1 MGLLGDMAKAAA
13 KVAINQVSNTAH
25 EKVSEMFP
33 TKEIVLSGSHERD
46 VYTYYGGP
54 LKGIRVG
61 QTFDAEVARKPVT
74 LVSELTG
81 TEWNTAE
88 HGNNAL
94 MYRGKPFGSFSPM
107 STSIRKMIR
116 MGYRVK
122 IRCKNVGWYAQGIP
136 EIVAMIPDPEAV
148 FSWLDEC
155 ERSGEEV
162 PFNANS

>member
-88 HGNNAL
+88 QRKQRGL
-94 MYRGKPFGSFSPM
+94 WYRGKPFGSLAQM
-107 STSIRKMIR
+107 SKSIRK
-116 MGYRVK
+116 
-122 IRCKNVGWYAQGIP
+122 
-136 EIVAMIPDPEAV
+136 
-148 FSWLDEC
+148 
-155 ERSGEEV
+155 
-162 PFNANS
+162 

>member
-94 MYRGKPFGSFSPM
+94 MHRGKPFGSFSPM
-107 STSIRKMIR
+107 SKSIRKMIR
-116 MGYRVK
+116 MGYRV
-122 IRCKNVGWYAQGIP
+122 
-136 EIVAMIPDPEAV
+136 
-148 FSWLDEC
+148 
-155 ERSGEEV
+155 
-162 PFNANS
+162 

>member
-107 STSIRKMIR
+107 SKSIRKMIR
-116 MGYRVK
+116 WDTGSRLGAKTLDGTRRGYLRLL
-122 IRCKNVGWYAQGIP
+122 P
-136 EIVAMIPDPEAV
+136 
-148 FSWLDEC
+148 
-155 ERSGEEV
+155 
-162 PFNANS
+162 

>member
-61 QTFDAEVARKPVT
+61 QTFDAEVAKEACHPCKRVDGDRMEYCRTRKQRAYV
-74 LVSELTG
+74 
-81 TEWNTAE
+81 
-88 HGNNAL
+88 
-94 MYRGKPFGSFSPM
+94 
-107 STSIRKMIR
+107 
-116 MGYRVK
+116 
-122 IRCKNVGWYAQGIP
+122 
-136 EIVAMIPDPEAV
+136 
-148 FSWLDEC
+148 
-155 ERSGEEV
+155 
-162 PFNANS
+162 

>member
-61 QTFDAEVARKPVT
+61 QTFDAEVARKPV
-74 LVSELTG
+74 
-81 TEWNTAE
+81 
-88 HGNNAL
+88 
-94 MYRGKPFGSFSPM
+94 
-107 STSIRKMIR
+107 
-116 MGYRVK
+116 
-122 IRCKNVGWYAQGIP
+122 AQ
-136 EIVAMIPDPEAV
+136 
-148 FSWLDEC
+148 
-155 ERSGEEV
+155 
-162 PFNANS
+162 